1 VNQPDQVGWGVL
13 GAAGVARRRFLPAL
27 RAAANARLV
36 VAASRQRERAEALVA
51 AVGQGRAVASYDEVL
66 EEPSVE
72 AVYLP
77 LPNVLHHQWARRSLE
92 AGKHVLCEKPLA
104 LSVADVEDLSQAA
117 RSAGRLVMEGFMY
130 RLHPQ
135 YEPAQWRPLLERIGK
150 LRTTHVRLSFPFNR
164 PGDIRENPTLGGGAL
179 WDIGCYCLD
188 LLCWQLGSPGEVHAM
203 GEMRNGCNWT
213 TAVQLRLDSG
223 LLASCWWSFAGP
235 LGQRLTLVG
244 EHGTIE
250 LDSPF
255 RATGPAAGRLEVDG
269 HVEVLNLPTDDCFR
283 REIEH
288 FGAVIRGLA
297 KPAVTLGD
305 SARWLA
311 VAEAVDAQVRSSSR
325 TERGEEAVPPARVG
339 R

>member
-1 VNQPDQVGWGVL
+1 
-13 GAAGVARRRFLPAL
+13 
-27 RAAANARLV
+27 
-36 VAASRQRERAEALVA
+36 
-51 AVGQGRAVASYDEVL
+51 
-66 EEPSVE
+66 
-72 AVYLP
+72 
-77 LPNVLHHQWARRSLE
+77 
-92 AGKHVLCEKPLA
+92 
-104 LSVADVEDLSQAA
+104 
-117 RSAGRLVMEGFMY
+117 
-130 RLHPQ
+130 
-135 YEPAQWRPLLERIGK
+135 
-150 LRTTHVRLSFPFNR
+150 
-164 PGDIRENPTLGGGAL
+164 
-179 WDIGCYCLD
+179 
-188 LLCWQLGSPGEVHAM
+188 M

-305 SARWLA
+305 STRWLA

-325 TERGEEAVPPARVG
+325 TERGEAAVPHARVG